1 MHTLN
6 RRSILSA
13 ALIISLF
20 SCSKNET
27 NPDKDS
33 SVIEIKVPDITLPEI
48 SDGSTTANF
57 TASAPWTLE
66 VSNTR
71 SSPDWLTV
79 SPTSGKA
86 GDVTL
91 TVTTTKA
98 NEDYDDRNAYM
109 KIKAGS
115 VTKIITVTQKK
126 KEALLL
132 SKDRYEISPEGG
144 RFSVEVKSNVS
155 YQVTI
160 DENGKDWLS
169 QVIESRALQTS
180 NVHFSVSSGSFDGN
194 RQGTIIFNSENL
206 SDTVYVYQARK
217 DGLILTQRTKN
228 IDASAQSFD
237 VELRSNIEYEVII
250 RGGDWLRRVETR
262 AMRVDRVSFSTD
274 ENTGYDN
281 RTLNVIFKDKNSALA
296 DTLTVTQAQKN
307 ALILSEK
314 RYTVGPEG
322 SIINVELLSNTDYNV
337 VMPENAGWITE
348 LKTKGLETYNHKF
361 NIAAYE
367 GQSKRSAFVL
377 FRDKAK
383 SMTDTLFITQNG
395 SDIANPYIKIKYPYE
410 DFDGFIVQ
418 KDGGIINFEIDA
430 NVDYKLSMTPQ
441 DSTWIKEKSK
451 TGDKYEFYIAKN
463 LSQQMILGHIFVENQ
478 HYQLKDT
485 ILIGLLPN
493 VDYYIHIPKTTY
505 DIPWRGDI
513 ADSDCLLDG
522 QQRFDIPFS
531 TNDEFF
537 EYEVNFKGERWG
549 DVNADERGNSNEADW
564 VFHVTVNK
572 NILSAE
578 REMQIRLYTI
588 DNTVKKTITIRQASA
603 PEGYPEKWNIT
614 VEADQ
619 LRSVIRECEA
629 GQVKELQISGSLS
642 ENDLSYINAMEK
654 LEKLDLS
661 GTNLTRLELS
671 GWMLPNLKAVQLPAG
686 LQILGLNTF
695 YGCTNLKNI
704 TLPEGLQEIGTR
716 AFYNSGLETIRIP
729 VSVGKIGTH
738 AFAGSALT
746 AVYFQEGTFLH
757 DIGDGAFSTCTSLV
771 NVYGKLNEVGQSMFY
786 NCTSLKSVTLAEGIE
801 YISTSGF
808 EGASALEA
816 LSLPSTL
823 NYLFPDAFKGCT
835 SLTAL
840 YVYSPTGL
848 DMRSFPEIFGNVNA
862 AFKIYF
868 LPDVYNQLEEND
880 WGLFKGY
887 ENHVG
892 MFENSH

>member
-6 RRSILSA
+6 RWSILSA

-27 NPDKDS
+27 NPDKDPP
-33 SVIEIKVPDITLPEI
+33 VIEIKIPDVTLPEI

-57 TASAPWTLE
+57 TVSAPWTLE
-66 VSNTR
+66 MSNTR
-71 SSPDWLTV
+71 TSPDWLTV
-79 SPTSGKA
+79 SPTSGEA

-91 TVTTTKA
+91 TITTTEA
-98 NEDYDDRNAYM
+98 NEDYDDRNAYL

-160 DENGKDWLS
+160 DENCKDWLS
-169 QVIESRALQTS
+169 QAVESRSLQTS
-180 NVHFSVSSGSFDGN
+180 NVHFSVSSGSFDEN

-206 SDTVYVYQARK
+206 NDTVYVYQTRK

-228 IDASAQSFD
+228 INASAQSFD

-250 RGGDWLRRVETR
+250 QGGDWLRRVETR
-262 AMRVDRVSFSTD
+262 AMRVDRVSFSAD
-274 ENTGYDN
+274 ENIGYDN

-314 RYTVGPEG
+314 RYTVGPES
-322 SIINVELLSNTDYNV
+322 SIINVELQSNTDYNV

-367 GQSKRSAFVL
+367 GQAKRSAFVL
-377 FRDKAK
+377 FRDEAN

-395 SDIANPYIKIKYPYE
+395 SVVENPYIKIKYPYE
-410 DFDGFIVQ
+410 DFDGFIVK

-430 NVDYKLSMTPQ
+430 NVEYKLSMSPK

-505 DIPWRGDI
+505 DIPWRGNI
-513 ADSDCLLDG
+513 EDSDCPSDG
-522 QQRFDIPFS
+522 RQKFDIPFS

-537 EYEVNFKGERWG
+537 EYEVDFKGERWG
-549 DVNADERGNSNEADW
+549 DVNADERKNGHEEDW
-564 VFHVTVNK
+564 VFHVTINK
-572 NILSAE
+572 NILNAK

-588 DNTVKKTITIRQASA
+588 DNTVKKTITIRQAAA

-661 GTNLTRLELS
+661 RTNLTRLELS
-671 GWMLPNLKAVQLPAG
+671 GWMLPALKTVQLPAG

-704 TLPEGLQEIGTR
+704 ILPEGLQEIGQR
-716 AFYNSGLETIRIP
+716 AFYNSGLETVRIP
-729 VSVGKIGTH
+729 ASVRKIGTH
-738 AFAGSALT
+738 AFAASALT
-746 AVYFQEGTFLH
+746 SVHFQEGSSLQ
-757 DIGDGAFSTCTSLV
+757 DVGDGVFSTCSSLV
-771 NVYGKLNEVGQSMFY
+771 NVYGNLNTVGQSMFY
-786 NCTSLKSVTLAEGIE
+786 NCMSLKLITLAEGIE

-808 EGASALEA
+808 EGASALEV
-816 LSLPSTL
+816 LSLPGTL
-823 NYLFPDAFKGCT
+823 NFLFPDAFKGCT
-835 SLTAL
+835 SLTAI
-840 YVYSPTGL
+840 YAYSPTGL

-868 LPDVYNQLEEND
+868 LPDVYSELEEND

-887 ENHVG
+887 ENHIG

>member
-1 MHTLN
+1 MRTLN
-6 RRSILSA
+6 RWSILSA

-27 NPDKDS
+27 NPDKDPP
-33 SVIEIKVPDITLPEI
+33 VIEIKIPDVTLPEI

-57 TASAPWTLE
+57 TVSAPWTLE

-71 SSPDWLTV
+71 ISPDWLTV
-79 SPTSGKA
+79 SPTSGEA

-91 TVTTTKA
+91 TITTTEA
-98 NEDYDDRNAYM
+98 NEDYNDRNAYM

-160 DENGKDWLS
+160 DENCKDWLS
-169 QVIESRALQTS
+169 QAVESRSLQTS
-180 NVHFSVSSGSFDGN
+180 NVHFSVSSGSFDEN

-206 SDTVYVYQARK
+206 NDTVYVYQARK

-228 IDASAQSFD
+228 INASAQSFD

-250 RGGDWLRRVETR
+250 QGGDWLRRVETR
-262 AMRVDRVSFSTD
+262 AMRVDRVSFSAD

-314 RYTVGPEG
+314 RYTVGPES
-322 SIINVELLSNTDYNV
+322 SIINVELQSNTDYNV

-367 GQSKRSAFVL
+367 GQAKRSAFVL
-377 FRDKAK
+377 FRDEAN

-395 SDIANPYIKIKYPYE
+395 SVVENPYIKIKYPYE
-410 DFDGFIVQ
+410 DFDGFIVK

-430 NVDYKLSMTPQ
+430 NVEYKLSMSPK

-505 DIPWRGDI
+505 DIPWRGNI
-513 ADSDCLLDG
+513 EDSDCPSDG
-522 QQRFDIPFS
+522 RQKFDIPFS

-537 EYEVNFKGERWG
+537 EYEVDFKGERWG
-549 DVNADERGNSNEADW
+549 DVNADERKNGHEEDW
-564 VFHVTVNK
+564 VFHVTINK
-572 NILSAE
+572 NILNAK

-588 DNTVKKTITIRQASA
+588 DNTVKKTITIRQAAA

-661 GTNLTRLELS
+661 RTNLTRLELS
-671 GWMLPNLKAVQLPAG
+671 GWMLPALKTVQLPAG

-704 TLPEGLQEIGTR
+704 ILPEGLQEIGQR
-716 AFYNSGLETIRIP
+716 AFYNSGLETVRIP
-729 VSVGKIGTH
+729 ASVRKIGTH
-738 AFAGSALT
+738 AFAASALT
-746 AVYFQEGTFLH
+746 SVHFQEGSSLQ
-757 DIGDGAFSTCTSLV
+757 DVGDGVFSTCSSLV
-771 NVYGKLNEVGQSMFY
+771 NVYGNLNTVGQSMFY
-786 NCTSLKSVTLAEGIE
+786 NCMSLKLITLAEGIE

-808 EGASALEA
+808 EGASALEV
-816 LSLPSTL
+816 LSLPGTL
-823 NYLFPDAFKGCT
+823 NFLFPDAFKGCT
-835 SLTAL
+835 SLTAI
-840 YVYSPTGL
+840 YAYSPTGL

-868 LPDVYNQLEEND
+868 LPDVYSELEEND
-880 WGLFKGY
+880 WSLFKGY
-887 ENHVG
+887 ENHIG

>member
-1 MHTLN
+1 MRTLN
-6 RRSILSA
+6 RWSILSA

-27 NPDKDS
+27 NPDKDPP
-33 SVIEIKVPDITLPEI
+33 VIEIKIPDVTLPEI

-57 TASAPWTLE
+57 TVSAPWTLE

-71 SSPDWLTV
+71 ISPDWLTV
-79 SPTSGKA
+79 SPTSGEA

-91 TVTTTKA
+91 TITTTEA

-160 DENGKDWLS
+160 DENCKDWLS
-169 QVIESRALQTS
+169 QAVESRSLQTS
-180 NVHFSVSSGSFDGN
+180 NVHFSVSSGSFDEN

-206 SDTVYVYQARK
+206 NDTVYVYQARK

-228 IDASAQSFD
+228 INASAQSFD

-250 RGGDWLRRVETR
+250 QGGDWLRRVETR
-262 AMRVDRVSFSTD
+262 AMRVDRVSFSAD

-314 RYTVGPEG
+314 RYTVGPES
-322 SIINVELLSNTDYNV
+322 SIINVELQSNTDYNV

-367 GQSKRSAFVL
+367 GQAKRSAFVL
-377 FRDKAK
+377 FRDEAN

-395 SDIANPYIKIKYPYE
+395 SVVENPYIKIKYPYE
-410 DFDGFIVQ
+410 DFDGFIVK

-430 NVDYKLSMTPQ
+430 NVEYKLSMSPK

-505 DIPWRGDI
+505 DIPWRGNI
-513 ADSDCLLDG
+513 EDSDCPSDG
-522 QQRFDIPFS
+522 RQKFDIPFS

-537 EYEVNFKGERWG
+537 EYEVDFKGERWG
-549 DVNADERGNSNEADW
+549 DVNADERKNGHEENW
-564 VFHVTVNK
+564 VFHVTINK
-572 NILSAE
+572 NILNAK

-588 DNTVKKTITIRQASA
+588 DNTVKKTITIRQAAA

-661 GTNLTRLELS
+661 RTNLTRLELS
-671 GWMLPNLKAVQLPAG
+671 GWMLPALKTVQLPAG

-704 TLPEGLQEIGTR
+704 ILPEGLQEIGQR
-716 AFYNSGLETIRIP
+716 AFYNSGLETVRIP
-729 VSVGKIGTH
+729 ASVRKIGTH
-738 AFAGSALT
+738 AFAASALT
-746 AVYFQEGTFLH
+746 SVHFQEGSSLQ
-757 DIGDGAFSTCTSLV
+757 DVGDGVFSTCSSLV
-771 NVYGKLNEVGQSMFY
+771 NVYGNLNTVGQSMFY
-786 NCTSLKSVTLAEGIE
+786 NCMSLKLITLAEGIE

-808 EGASALEA
+808 EGASALEV
-816 LSLPSTL
+816 LSLPGTL
-823 NYLFPDAFKGCT
+823 NFLFPDAFKGCT
-835 SLTAL
+835 SLTAI
-840 YVYSPTGL
+840 YAYSPTGL

-868 LPDVYNQLEEND
+868 LPDVYSELEEND
-880 WGLFKGY
+880 WSLFKGY
-887 ENHVG
+887 ENHIG

>member
-1 MHTLN
+1 MRTLN
-6 RRSILSA
+6 RWSILSA

-27 NPDKDS
+27 NPDKDPP
-33 SVIEIKVPDITLPEI
+33 VIEIKIPDVTLPEI

-57 TASAPWTLE
+57 TVSAPWTLE

-71 SSPDWLTV
+71 ISPDWLTV
-79 SPTSGKA
+79 SPTSGEA

-91 TVTTTKA
+91 TITTTEA

-160 DENGKDWLS
+160 DENCKDWLS
-169 QVIESRALQTS
+169 QAVESRSLQTS
-180 NVHFSVSSGSFDGN
+180 NVHFSVSSGSFDEN

-206 SDTVYVYQARK
+206 NDTVYVYQARK

-228 IDASAQSFD
+228 INASAQSFD

-250 RGGDWLRRVETR
+250 QGGDWLRRVETR
-262 AMRVDRVSFSTD
+262 AMRVDRVSFSAD

-314 RYTVGPEG
+314 RYTVGPES
-322 SIINVELLSNTDYNV
+322 SIINVELQSNTDYNV

-367 GQSKRSAFVL
+367 GQAKRSAFVL
-377 FRDKAK
+377 FRDEAN

-395 SDIANPYIKIKYPYE
+395 SVVENPYIKIKYPYE
-410 DFDGFIVQ
+410 DFDGFIVK

-430 NVDYKLSMTPQ
+430 NVEYKLSMSPK

-505 DIPWRGDI
+505 DIPWRGNI
-513 ADSDCLLDG
+513 EDSDCPSDG
-522 QQRFDIPFS
+522 RQKFDIPFS

-537 EYEVNFKGERWG
+537 EYEVDFKGERWG
-549 DVNADERGNSNEADW
+549 DVNADERKNGHEEDW
-564 VFHVTVNK
+564 VFHVTINK
-572 NILSAE
+572 NILNAK

-588 DNTVKKTITIRQASA
+588 DNTVKKTITIRQAAA

-661 GTNLTRLELS
+661 RTNLTRLELS
-671 GWMLPNLKAVQLPAG
+671 GWMLPALKTVQLPAG

-704 TLPEGLQEIGTR
+704 ILPEGLQEIGQR
-716 AFYNSGLETIRIP
+716 AFYNSGLETVRIP
-729 VSVGKIGTH
+729 ASVRKIGTH
-738 AFAGSALT
+738 AFAASALT
-746 AVYFQEGTFLH
+746 SVHFQEGSSLQ
-757 DIGDGAFSTCTSLV
+757 DVGDGVFSTCSSLV
-771 NVYGKLNEVGQSMFY
+771 NVYGNLNTVGQSMFY
-786 NCTSLKSVTLAEGIE
+786 NCMSLKLITLAEGIE

-808 EGASALEA
+808 EGASALEV
-816 LSLPSTL
+816 LSLPGTL
-823 NYLFPDAFKGCT
+823 NFLFPDAFKGCT
-835 SLTAL
+835 SLTAI
-840 YVYSPTGL
+840 YAYSPTGL

-868 LPDVYNQLEEND
+868 LPDVYSELEEND
-880 WGLFKGY
+880 WSLFKGY
-887 ENHVG
+887 ENHIG

>member
-6 RRSILSA
+6 RWSILFA

-27 NPDKDS
+27 NPDKDPP
-33 SVIEIKVPDITLPEI
+33 VVEIKVPDVTLPEI

-57 TASAPWTLE
+57 TTSVPWTLE
-66 VSNTR
+66 VSDTR

-79 SPTSGKA
+79 SPTSGEA

-91 TVTTTKA
+91 TITTTET
-98 NEDYDDRNAYM
+98 NENYDDRNAYM

-115 VTKIITVTQKK
+115 VTEIITVTQKK

-144 RFSVEVKSNVS
+144 HFSVEVKSNVS

-160 DENGKDWLS
+160 DENCKDWLS
-169 QVIESRALQTS
+169 KAVESRGLQTS
-180 NVHFSVSSGSFDGN
+180 NVHFSVSSGSFDEN

-206 SDTVYVYQARK
+206 KDTVYVYQARK

-237 VELRSNIEYEVII
+237 VELRSNIEYEVIMKE
-250 RGGDWLRRVETR
+250 GDWLHRVETR
-262 AMRVDRVSFSTD
+262 AMRVDRVSFSAD

-281 RTLNVIFKDKNSALA
+281 RTLNVIFKNKNSTLA

-322 SIINVELLSNTDYNV
+322 SIINVELKSNTDYNV
-337 VMPENAGWITE
+337 IMPENAGWITE
-348 LKTKGLETYNHKF
+348 LKTKGLETHNHKF

-367 GQSKRSAFVL
+367 GQAKRSAFVL
-377 FRDKAK
+377 FRNEEK

-395 SDIANPYIKIKYPYE
+395 SVVDNPYIRIKYPYE
-410 DFDGFIVQ
+410 DFDGFIVK

-430 NVDYKLSMTPQ
+430 NVEYKLSMSPK

-451 TGDKYEFYIAKN
+451 TGDKYEFYIARN
-463 LSQQMILGHIFVENQ
+463 LSQQMILGHIFVENR

-485 ILIGLLPN
+485 VLIGLLPN

-505 DIPWRGDI
+505 DIPWRGNI
-513 ADSDCLLDG
+513 ENSDCFWEG

-537 EYEVNFKGERWG
+537 EHEVDFKGERWG
-549 DVNADERGNSNEADW
+549 DVNADERGNGHEEDW

-572 NILSAE
+572 NILNAR

-588 DNTVKKTITIRQASA
+588 DNTVKKTITIRQEAA

-629 GQVKELQISGSLS
+629 DQVKELQISGSLS
-642 ENDLSYINAMEK
+642 EYDLSYLNTMEK
-654 LEKLDLS
+654 LEKLDLY
-661 GTNLTRLELS
+661 GTHLIKLELS
-671 GWMLPNLKAVQLPAG
+671 GWMLPNLKSVRLPAG
-686 LQILGLNTF
+686 LQVLGLNTF
-695 YGCTNLKNI
+695 YGCKNLKDI
-704 TLPEGLQEIGTR
+704 VLPDGLQEIGQK
-716 AFYNSGLETIRIP
+716 AFFNSGLETVRIP
-729 VSVGKIGTH
+729 ASVRKIGTH
-738 AFAGSALT
+738 AFAGANLI
-746 AVYFQEGTFLH
+746 AVYFHEGSSLH
-757 DIGDGAFSTCTSLV
+757 EVGDGAFSTCSSLI
-771 NVYGKLNEVGQSMFY
+771 NVYGNLNAVGQSMFY
-786 NCTSLKSVTLAEGIE
+786 NCTSLKSVTLTEGIE

-808 EGASALEA
+808 KGASALEV

-823 NYLFPDAFKGCT
+823 NYLFPHAFKGCT
-835 SLTAL
+835 SLTAI
-840 YVYSPTGL
+840 YAYSPTGL

-868 LPDVYNQLEEND
+868 LPNVYNELEEND

-887 ENHVG
+887 ENHIG